1 MQKNQ
6 TYTVCCNSQL
16 ISDGNGLYE
25 WGLVAQYMLILSK
38 MAEIM
43 TFWQYIIL
51 LSYSHKNVKCIPLQN
66 KVSQHGALWGLSVNK
81 HGLPFYFYDMVSS
94 FFPILRQ
101 KVLFSS
107 KLQTVQV

>member
-1 MQKNQ
+1 MQDLLYHAIRPGIKRKFPFLLRNQ
-6 TYTVCCNSQL
+6 HYFRNVFLVYFLELSDSLFHQL

-25 WGLVAQYMLILSK
+25 WGLVARYMLILSK

-66 KVSQHGALWGLSVNK
+66 KVS
-81 HGLPFYFYDMVSS
+81 
-94 FFPILRQ
+94 
-101 KVLFSS
+101 
-107 KLQTVQV
+107 